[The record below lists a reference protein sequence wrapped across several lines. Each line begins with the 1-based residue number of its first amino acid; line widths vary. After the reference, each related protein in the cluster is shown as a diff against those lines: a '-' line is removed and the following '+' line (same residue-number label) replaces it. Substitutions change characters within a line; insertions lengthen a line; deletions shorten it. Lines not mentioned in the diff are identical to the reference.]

1 MKVFFVGA
9 GPGDPEL
16 LTRKAE
22 KLLATCPVCIYAG
35 SLVSPEVVALASP
48 QAEKHNSAGMDLSRI
63 IAVCLSARD
72 RGLDV
77 VRLHT
82 GDPSLYGA
90 INEQMDEL
98 DRHGIDYEVV
108 PGVSA
113 FQAAAAALKRELTAP
128 EVVQTVILS
137 RAGGRTPVP
146 EAESLENLG
155 RTRAT
160 LCLYLSI
167 HQIEDIARRLAVHYG
182 SDCPAAVVFHASW
195 PDQKVLTGTLA
206 DIAAKTTNAG
216 ITKTALIL
224 VGRSLAPV
232 VALGGARSK
241 LYDTGFSHG
250 YRKAGDA

>member
-1 MKVFFVGA
+1 MKVYFVGA

-22 KLLATCPVCIYAG
+22 KLLRACAVCIYAG
-35 SLVSPEVVALASP
+35 SLVSPEVVALVSP
-48 QAEKHNSAGMDLSRI
+48 AAEKHNSATMDLAQTM
-63 IAVCLSARD
+63 AVCLAARD
-72 RGLDV
+72 KGLDV

-128 EVVQTVILS
+128 DVVQTVILS
-137 RAGGRTPVP
+137 RVGGRTPVP
-146 EAESLENLG
+146 RAEALENLA

-160 LCLYLSI
+160 LCLYLSMG
-167 HQIEDIARRLAVHYG
+167 QIQAIADRLSVSYG
-182 SDCPAAVVFHASW
+182 ADCPAAVVFHASW
-195 PDQKVLTGTLA
+195 PDQKVLTGTLS
-206 DIAAKTTNAG
+206 DIARKTTEAG
-216 ITKTALIL
+216 ITRTALII
-224 VGRSLAPV
+224 VGRSLS
-232 VALGGARSK
+232 LGGTRSR

-250 YRKAGDA
+250 YRKGSDR

>member
-1 MKVFFVGA
+1 MKVYFVGA

-22 KLLATCPVCIYAG
+22 KLLRACAVCIYAG
-35 SLVSPEVVALASP
+35 SLVSPEVVALVSP
-48 QAEKHNSAGMDLSRI
+48 QAEMHNSAAMDLAQTT
-63 IAVCLSARD
+63 AVCLAARE

-82 GDPSLYGA
+82 GDPCLYGA
-90 INEQMDEL
+90 INEQMDQL

-108 PGVSA
+108 PGISA

-146 EAESLENLG
+146 EAEALENLA

-160 LCLYLSI
+160 LCLYLSCSPDRSDRPAPGRRVR
-167 HQIEDIARRLAVHYG
+167 HRLPGRRGLPCLLAR
-182 SDCPAAVVFHASW
+182 PAS
-195 PDQKVLTGTLA
+195 A
-206 DIAAKTTNAG
+206 DRHPG
-216 ITKTALIL
+216 
-224 VGRSLAPV
+224 
-232 VALGGARSK
+232 
-241 LYDTGFSHG
+241 G
-250 YRKAGDA
+250 YRRKDDRRRHHQNRPDPCGALLDPRRRTLQTVRQRFFARVSQGR

>member
-1 MKVFFVGA
+1 MKVYFVGA

-22 KLLATCPVCIYAG
+22 KLLRGCAVCIYAG
-35 SLVSPEVVALASP
+35 SLVSPEVVAMVSP
-48 QAEKHNSAGMDLSRI
+48 AAEKHNSAAMDLSQI
-63 IAVCLSARD
+63 MKVYLAARD
-72 RGLDV
+72 RHLDV

-146 EAESLENLG
+146 EAEALENLA
-155 RTRAT
+155 RTKAT

-167 HQIEDIARRLAVHYG
+167 HQIEVIARSLATQYG
-182 SDCPAAVVFHASW
+182 TDCPAAVVFHASW
-195 PDQKVLTGTLA
+195 PDQQVLTGTLA
-206 DIAAKTTNAG
+206 DIAAKTTAAG

-232 VALGGARSK
+232 GALGGTRSK
-241 LYDTGFSHG
+241 LYDSGFSHA

>member
-1 MKVFFVGA
+1 MKVYFVGA

-22 KLLATCPVCIYAG
+22 KLLRACSVCIYAG
-35 SLVSPEVVALASP
+35 SLVSPEVVALVP
-48 QAEKHNSAGMDLSRI
+48 PHAEKHNSAAMDL
-63 IAVCLSARD
+63 AQTTGVCLSARD

-82 GDPSLYGA
+82 GDPCLYGA
-90 INEQMDEL
+90 INEQMDQL

-108 PGVSA
+108 PGISA

-146 EAESLENLG
+146 EAEGLENLA

-160 LCLYLSI
+160 LCLYLSV
-167 HQIEDIARRLAVHYG
+167 HRIEAITRRLTVAYG
-182 SDCPAAVVFHASW
+182 ADCPAAVVFHASW
-195 PDQKVLTGTLA
+195 PDQQVLTGTLA
-206 DIAAKTTNAG
+206 DIAVKTTAAG

-224 VGRSLAPV
+224 VGRSLT
-232 VALGGARSK
+232 LGGARSR
-241 LYDTGFSHG
+241 LYDSAFSHG
-250 YRKAGDA
+250 YRKAGQV